1 MYKNS
6 ISIILLLSAISL
18 FAQQDTINNPFADRG
33 KHFEINAKLV
43 DKNIE
48 FSTDSNTDLSYL
60 FYKKKQ
66 PLQLSYQFDLNKYVN
81 PLNENT
87 NSMLL
92 PKTHEEDKD
101 VMVVKHFEGKN
112 TTTKTFKTSQNL
124 GTIQSNTKFVRI
136 EYKDFGLVDGDR
148 VRVFL
153 NEKEI
158 DGNVHLDGLY
168 YTLHINLEKY
178 KGYNKI
184 DIQAINQGYVGPNT
198 AEFIV
203 YDDKGNIIAHKAWN
217 LQKGEIATLGIVKF

>member
-1 MYKNS
+1 MFRNS
-6 ISIILLLSAISL
+6 IFIIVLLFAIST
-18 FAQQDTINNPFADRG
+18 FAQQDTIYNPFSDKRNS
-33 KHFEINAKLV
+33 FEINAKLIK
-43 DKNIE
+43 KNIE
-48 FSTDSNTDLSYL
+48 FTNDSNADLSYL
-60 FYKKKQ
+60 FYKKEQ
-66 PLQLSYQFDLNKYVN
+66 PLPLSYSFDVKKYLNPFNEYKN
-81 PLNENT
+81 P
-87 NSMLL
+87 MLL

-101 VMVVKHFEGKN
+101 VMVVKHFDGRN
-112 TTTKTFKTSQNL
+112 TTNKTFKTSQNL

-153 NEKEI
+153 NEKEV

-168 YTLHINLEKY
+168 YTLHINLDKH

-203 YDDKGNIIAHKAWN
+203 YDDRGNVIAHKAWN
-217 LQKGEIATLGIVKF
+217 LLKGEIATLGVVKF